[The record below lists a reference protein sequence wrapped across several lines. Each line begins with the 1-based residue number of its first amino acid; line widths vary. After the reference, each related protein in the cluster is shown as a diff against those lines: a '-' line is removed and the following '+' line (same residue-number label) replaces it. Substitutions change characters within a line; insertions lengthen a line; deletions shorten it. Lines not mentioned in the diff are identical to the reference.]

1 MFMNLVKRLV
11 GHPKRAFLGS
21 IIFNLAIALVVIGG
35 FISIAYAQE
44 PGTEGAAQAADVGLK
59 YLGAGLAVA
68 GSTIGAGVALYGAT
82 SAGIAALVERSE
94 LSVWVLILAGLGEGV
109 AIYGLI
115 IAILILGG

>member
-1 MFMNLVKRLV
+1 MTSLIK
-11 GHPKRAFLGS
+11 S
-21 IIFNLAIALVVIGG
+21 IMGRPRRTFIASLIFNLAIALIVIGG
-35 FISIAYAQE
+35 FVSFVYAAE
-44 PGTEGAAQAADVGLK
+44 PGTEDAAQAADTGLK

-82 SAGIAALVERSE
+82 SAGSAALVERPE

>member
-1 MFMNLVKRLV
+1 MLANMLKMIV
-11 GHPKRAFLGS
+11 GKPRRALIAS
-21 IIFNLAIALVVIGG
+21 LIFNLAVALIVIGG
-35 FISIAYAQE
+35 FISFVYAAE
-44 PGTEGAAQAADVGLK
+44 PGTEDVAQEADTGLK

-82 SAGIAALVERSE
+82 SAGSAALVERPE

>member
-1 MFMNLVKRLV
+1 MIGIVSRLV
-11 GHPKRAFLGS
+11 RNPRRTALAS
-21 IIFNLAIALVVIGG
+21 VLFNLAIALVVLGG
-35 FISIAYAQE
+35 FVSFVL
-44 PGTEGAAQAADVGLK
+44 AAEDPAGGMAGEAADTGLK

-82 SAGIAALVERSE
+82 SAGSAALVERPE
-94 LSVWVLILAGLGEGV
+94 LAVWVLILAGLGEGV

>member
-1 MFMNLVKRLV
+1 MKIVRKLVEN
-11 GHPKRAFLGS
+11 PKKTVFGS
-21 IIFNLAIALVVIGG
+21 ILFNLALAMVIIGG
-35 FISIAYAQE
+35 FMTVVYAQE
-44 PGTEGAAQAADVGLK
+44 PGAGEAAADVGLK
-59 YLGAGLAVA
+59 YLGAGLSVA

-82 SAGIAALVERSE
+82 SAGIAALVERPE

>member
-1 MFMNLVKRLV
+1 MGFVNRLIRN
-11 GHPKRAFLGS
+11 PKKTAVASVL
-21 IIFNLAIALVVIGG
+21 FNLAIALIVIGG
-35 FISIAYAQE
+35 FVTFVMAAE
-44 PGTEGAAQAADVGLK
+44 DPADGGAAAAADAGLK

-82 SAGIAALVERSE
+82 SAGSAALVERPE
-94 LSVWVLILAGLGEGV
+94 LAVWVLILAGLGEGV

>member
-1 MFMNLVKRLV
+1 MLMNLMKRLV
-11 GHPKRAFLGS
+11 GNPKKAFIGS
-21 IIFNLAIALVVIGG
+21 ILFNLAIALVVIGG
-35 FISIAYAQE
+35 FISLAYAAE
-44 PGTEGAAQAADVGLK
+44 PGTGDAAGAADAGLK

-82 SAGIAALVERSE
+82 SAGSAALVERPE
-94 LSVWVLILAGLGEGV
+94 LSVWVLILAGLGECV

>member
-1 MFMNLVKRLV
+1 MLKKILKNIFEN
-11 GHPKRAFLGS
+11 PKKAFFSS
-21 IIFNLAIALVVIGG
+21 ILFNLTLALIVIGG
-35 FISIAYAQE
+35 FTSIVYAQE
-44 PGTEGAAQAADVGLK
+44 GGGQQQADVGLK

-82 SAGIAALVERSE
+82 SAGIASLVERPE

-115 IAILILGG
+115 IAILILGAG

>member
-1 MFMNLVKRLV
+1 MLWELALKLVKSPRKTALT
-11 GHPKRAFLGS
+11 S
-21 IIFNLAIALVVIGG
+21 ILFNLALALIVIGG
-35 FISIAYAQE
+35 FTAAVYAQE
-44 PGTEGAAQAADVGLK
+44 EPQAQAADVGLK

-82 SAGIAALVERSE
+82 SAGLASLVERPE

-115 IAILILGG
+115 IAILILGA